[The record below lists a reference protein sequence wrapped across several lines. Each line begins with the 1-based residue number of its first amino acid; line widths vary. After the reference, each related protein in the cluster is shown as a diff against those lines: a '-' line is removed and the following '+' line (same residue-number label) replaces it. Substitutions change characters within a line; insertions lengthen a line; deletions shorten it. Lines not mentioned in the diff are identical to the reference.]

1 MKITNLFAAALCT
14 ILLLTG
20 TAKAQS
26 KNNGNSLLWE
36 VSGKGLTR
44 PSYIFGTIHMM
55 CPADFSITDKTKK
68 AFDTAEELVMEVNFT
83 DPAETAELQKAMMS
97 PVPLSKKL
105 SPVQFRLLDSVL
117 TLKTGASLKSMEQ
130 LSMTT
135 ISSFA
140 ITKTLPCTEIKSYE
154 LEFASFAK
162 TQHKPIGALETV
174 KQQSEY
180 FAKAFSDQM
189 IIDQILSF
197 DDYKAVFTEMID
209 AYKKEDLKR
218 LYAVLNDK
226 RFGNTDESNKWM
238 LEVRNANWAKQIPA
252 MMKRKSCF
260 FAVGSGH
267 LAGKDGVLQLLKDQG
282 YTVKPILK

>member
-1 MKITNLFAAALCT
+1 MKITNLFTAALCT
-14 ILLLTG
+14 TLLLTG
-20 TAKAQS
+20 AAKAQS

-36 VSGKGLTR
+36 VSGKGLAK

-55 CPADFSITDKTKK
+55 CPADFNIADKTKK
-68 AFDTAEELVMEVNFT
+68 AFGTAEELIMEVNFT
-83 DPAETAELQKAMMS
+83 DPAEMAELQKTMMS

-130 LSMTT
+130 FSMTT

-140 ITKTLPCTEIKSYE
+140 IAKTLPCTEIKSYE

-162 TQHKPIGALETV
+162 TQNKPIGALETV

-180 FAKAFSDQM
+180 FEKAFSDQV

-238 LEVRNANWAKQIPA
+238 LEVRNTSWAKQMPV
-252 MMKRKSCF
+252 MMKNKSCF

-267 LAGKDGVLQLLKDQG
+267 LGGKGGILQLLKDQG
-282 YTVKPILK
+282 YTLKPILK